1 MEVIDVDSH
10 IAVVKGLEDSAF
22 RVDLLADG
30 GHSFEFNRATIK
42 FAAPNGTFARPGRE
56 PILARCFW
64 DLDLRLEDL
73 DRDGI
78 SRQGSDLT
86 ER

>member
-22 RVDLLADG
+22 RVDLLADR
-30 GHSFEFNRATIK
+30 GHPFEFNGATIK
-42 FAAPNGTFARPGRE
+42 FANGKFPRPGRE
-56 PILARCFW
+56 SILARCFW
-64 DLDLRLEDL
+64 DLDRRLEDL
-73 DRDGI
+73 DHDGI

-86 ER
+86 EG

>member
-10 IAVVKGLEDSAF
+10 ITVVQGLEDSAF

-30 GHSFEFNRATIK
+30 GHSLEFNRATIK
-42 FAAPNGTFARPGRE
+42 FAAPNGKFPRPGKE

-64 DLDLRLEDL
+64 DLDRRLEDL
-73 DRDGI
+73 DREGI
-78 SRQGSDLT
+78 QAGSDLT
-86 ER
+86 EG